1 MKIKINKNLSFSD
14 NGPPLVIAEVS
25 ANHGGSKKKFLQH
38 IIEAKKNGADLVK
51 IQTYEPQDMV
61 INKDYKIKRGLWK
74 NKNLYKL
81 YIKAQT
87 PFDWHKDAF
96 KIAKKNKIELF
107 STPFSIRAF
116 KFLNKFKP
124 NLYKIASFEITDLRL
139 INEIAKTKKPIIL
152 STGLANKNEILD
164 AIKIIKKY
172 HSKIVILHCISG
184 YPTPIEEM
192 NIQNISYLKKLTK
205 INFTGLSDHSIGT
218 EAAELSCFL
227 NCCAIEKHFILN
239 KKINSP
245 DSKFS
250 INKNELRNLKKK
262 INYYFKILGNPKNKI
277 TKSEKPSKIFRRSIY
292 SLKDIKKGEKIT
304 HKNVGCFRPNI
315 GISANKYY
323 DILNKKTKKNIKK
336 YQPLYD
342 KYF

>member
-38 IIEAKKNGADLVK
+38 IVEAKKNGADLVK

-81 YIKAQT
+81 YSKAQT

-152 STGLANKNEILD
+152 STGLANKNEIID

-250 INKNELRNLKKK
+250 INKNE
-262 INYYFKILGNPKNKI
+262 
-277 TKSEKPSKIFRRSIY
+277 
-292 SLKDIKKGEKIT
+292 
-304 HKNVGCFRPNI
+304 
-315 GISANKYY
+315 
-323 DILNKKTKKNIKK
+323 
-336 YQPLYD
+336 
-342 KYF
+342 